1 MTNEDQLK
9 ISPGTWVEIFQN
21 KLQSQEGKDLL
32 RKTKKVFIKNIQNI
46 SHLLPCKLPHKFIS
60 WL

>member
-21 KLQSQEGKDLL
+21 KLQRQEGKDLF
-32 RKTKKVFIKNIQNI
+32 RKTKKELIKNIQNI